1 MSRYL
6 HGVAPQILRRE
17 VRWRR
22 GAFKEVADSVR
33 LPVAS
38 RTEVRFR
45 DANGMAVRIK
55 PGALARPQLGQ
66 GGTEVAWEGQLGR
79 GDVGGLALQN
89 SVWDSA
95 GQVGFNGGSVD
106 AADGGTVVGRVGSA
120 VRRPPGSPQLRAG
133 RRTAGGESL
142 IWVPGP
148 G

>member
-1 MSRYL
+1 MPRHL
-6 HGVAPQILRRE
+6 HVAAPQILRRE
-17 VRWRR
+17 VRWGR
-22 GAFKEVADSVR
+22 GALKEVADGVR

-38 RTEVRFR
+38 RTKVRFR
-45 DANGMAVRIK
+45 NANGMAVRIE

-133 RRTAGGESL
+133 RRTAGGAPYS
-142 IWVPGP
+142 WGP
-148 G
+148 E